1 MYRTSYKQ
9 PYYRTN
15 TIIVVQLT
23 SLHHSCPH
31 SRLPPQLSPL
41 LSATT
46 AVLLLTVTTD
56 VLAADCHCSFPCCL
70 NLNSSS
76 AAPASDLGTDC
87 SLLFVMAI
95 STLSRI
101 IYLTAARNAHLQPFH
116 HGLFLPAPSHYLSQS
131 LTVNSACQS
140 QSLGRLWGK
149 GTVSFQLI
157 PSVRI
162 KSAETYCQTIASC
175 RNGRKHLVQGIQ
187 RAVKKT
193 CRTSVKRSRVAWH
206 TASLGMA
213 FLAPSLMHETEK
225 PVPVQVI
232 QPEIKRKKRG
242 WWSQLF
248 VNMYEFLCVCLRAL
262 RLLATFAPILMLYPV
277 TYLGKTATDTW
288 WGLLLMGIECSG
300 PILIKLGQW
309 ASTRRDLFPD
319 TCCSQFS
326 RLQRRIKPHS
336 WRFTKCQ
343 LRRAFGPN
351 WRKVFVKFDNDGNP
365 IGSGCVAQVY
375 KVWMSAEAIP
385 DEELLEEILSEMDDE
400 GSILEGLEVMG
411 LRQLFSAGLGLLGI
425 GSKMDHDN
433 LLALKEFYQWRE
445 ERRSSERERQK
456 LLELEAHQA
465 AQDSEEPSSTSEADK
480 ELPSVDSLTSE
491 ESEVEEWQEAELD
504 KSLPVSEGPL
514 EDMEGLVPV
523 AVKVLHPGIAETFRK
538 DLRILKACA
547 SFITILVPPLRWLSL
562 PQCIEEFGQV
572 LAAQIDLRVEARN
585 LENFSENFVDVPF
598 IKFPRPLRPYVTS
611 KVLVETF
618 EEGEAMLDVMRA
630 SEESDTSQLK
640 KRLAE
645 IGVDALLKMV
655 FVDNLVHG
663 DLHPGNLLVQNI
675 TTGTATGD
683 QVRVMMVD
691 IGCDTFVMD
700 VQPDPN
706 PLRICFLDC
715 GVTSRLTQQNLARIR
730 AVFKQV
736 IIGDG
741 ESVAEL
747 FLKHSEHECAD
758 HQAFKEDVDSL
769 VQAAREST
777 VSLSQVDVG
786 VLLQQVLG
794 VLLKHKVRLESAFS
808 AVVLAIFVLEGL
820 GRALDPDMDILERAR
835 PILITNKLS

>member
-400 GSILEGLEVMG
+400 GSILE
-411 LRQLFSAGLGLLGI
+411 
-425 GSKMDHDN
+425 
-433 LLALKEFYQWRE
+433 
-445 ERRSSERERQK
+445 
-456 LLELEAHQA
+456 
-465 AQDSEEPSSTSEADK
+465 DSEEPSSTSEADK

-491 ESEVEEWQEAELD
+491 ESEVEVSPCQAEDAAQTQAQEAGDIEDAPTHQLVEVRGCEVQEWQEAELD

>member
-1 MYRTSYKQ
+1 M
-9 PYYRTN
+9 
-15 TIIVVQLT
+15 
-23 SLHHSCPH
+23 
-31 SRLPPQLSPL
+31 
-41 LSATT
+41 
-46 AVLLLTVTTD
+46 AVR
-56 VLAADCHCSFPCCL
+56 
-70 NLNSSS
+70 
-76 AAPASDLGTDC
+76 
-87 SLLFVMAI
+87 
-95 STLSRI
+95 TLSRVI
-101 IYLTAARNAHLQPFH
+101 SLTAVRNALLQPFH
-116 HGLFLPAPSHYLSQS
+116 YGLPLPVPSHYLSQS
-131 LTVNSACQS
+131 LTAHSACQP
-140 QSLGRLWGK
+140 QSLGRLYGK
-149 GTVSFQLI
+149 GTVYFQLS
-157 PSVRI
+157 PGVRI

-175 RNGRKHLVQGIQ
+175 RNARKNLVQGIQ
-187 RAVKKT
+187 RAVRKA
-193 CRTSVKRSRVAWH
+193 CRTSVKRSRMAWQ
-206 TASLGMA
+206 TTSLGMA
-213 FLAPSLMHETEK
+213 FLAPSLMHETKK
-225 PVPVQVI
+225 PVPVQVV
-232 QPEIKRKKRG
+232 QPEVKRKTRG

-248 VNMYEFLCVCLRAL
+248 ANVYEFLCVCLRAL
-262 RLLATFAPILMLYPV
+262 RLLATFTPILMLYPV

-288 WGLLLMGIECSG
+288 WGLLLTAIEFSG

-336 WRFTKCQ
+336 WRFTRHQMK
-343 LRRAFGPN
+343 RAFGPN

-400 GSILEGLEVMG
+400 GSIFEGLEVMG

-425 GSKMDHDN
+425 SSKMDPDN
-433 LLALKEFYQWRE
+433 LLALKEFYQLRE
-445 ERRSSERERQK
+445 ERRSREREKQK
-456 LLELEAHQA
+456 LLEHEAQQA
-465 AQDSEEPSSTSEADK
+465 AQGSEEPSSAPEVGK
-480 ELPSVDSLTSE
+480 ELPSVDTLPSE
-491 ESEVEEWQEAELD
+491 ESEMDVSLYQAEDAAQAQAQEAEDIEDAPTHQLVEEWQEAELD

-523 AVKVLHPGIAETFRK
+523 AVKVLHPSIAETFRR

-547 SFITILVPPLRWLSL
+547 SFVTILVPPLRWLSL
-562 PQCIEEFGQV
+562 PQCVEEFGQV
-572 LAAQIDLRVEARN
+572 LAAQIDLRVEAHN
-585 LENFSENFVDVPF
+585 LENFSENFADIPF

-630 SEESDTSQLK
+630 PEESDTSQLK

-675 TTGTATGD
+675 TSGTATGD

-715 GVTSRLTQQNLARIR
+715 GVTSRLTEQNLARIR

-736 IIGDG
+736 VIGDG

-747 FLKHSEHECAD
+747 FLEHSEHECAD
-758 HQAFKEDVDSL
+758 HQAFKEDVDGL

-835 PILITNKLS
+835 PILVTDKLL